1 MGVSCFTA
9 DKNKRSFQN
18 RFEKY
23 TDELLKGSMMVVLE
37 GDKFTYYRR
46 TDLNYNSKKLLEIK
60 EKFYLEKP
68 DLELLWD
75 FFKQLNE
82 DKTGFITIDDLY
94 ILIKEKQ
101 SNSIVAPYLDRFFV
115 IIEKRF
121 NEKIAF
127 EELLP
132 YLISYCLSS
141 IFQIIKFVFEF
152 ADKNKHGY
160 ITRKDVLDLVDVKRE
175 DQHIYLQNHSI
186 AISQIAEF
194 NRNDRINLEDFVELC
209 NRMPFVYFP
218 AIQLQKALRKYYIGN
233 GFWESFHSKTI
244 EKHKKYLK
252 EKAEQK
258 IKEKIEG
265 YKKKIEKKNEVIDN
279 GVKGIFMN
287 EVRMFRKNSDTN
299 FYLNYKY
306 KPNLNNSKKQLN
318 SSKNINLFM

>member
-68 DLELLWD
+68 DLEILWD

-152 ADKNKHGY
+152 ADKNKHG
-160 ITRKDVLDLVDVKRE
+160 
-175 DQHIYLQNHSI
+175 
-186 AISQIAEF
+186 
-194 NRNDRINLEDFVELC
+194 
-209 NRMPFVYFP
+209 
-218 AIQLQKALRKYYIGN
+218 
-233 GFWESFHSKTI
+233 
-244 EKHKKYLK
+244 
-252 EKAEQK
+252 
-258 IKEKIEG
+258 
-265 YKKKIEKKNEVIDN
+265 
-279 GVKGIFMN
+279 
-287 EVRMFRKNSDTN
+287 
-299 FYLNYKY
+299 
-306 KPNLNNSKKQLN
+306 
-318 SSKNINLFM
+318 